1 MIVNPFGKPVP
12 SIHGYVVRPE
22 NRGVFVNGE
31 MVEAEFP
38 EIVHQLKMKE
48 REVRNEVTRGKRLK

>member
-1 MIVNPFGKPVP
+1 MILNPFGKPVP
-12 SIHGYVVRPE
+12 SIYGYVVRPE

-38 EIVHQLKMKE
+38 EIFYQLKMKE
-48 REVRNEVTRGKRLK
+48 REVRNEVSRGSRQK

>member
-22 NRGVFVNGE
+22 HRGTFVNGE

-38 EIVHQLKMKE
+38 ELVHRLKMKE
-48 REVRNEVTRGKRLK
+48 RENQREATNRKR

>member
-1 MIVNPFGKPVP
+1 VIVNPFGKTVP
-12 SIHGYVVRPE
+12 SIRGYVVRPE

-48 REVRNEVTRGKRLK
+48 REKQREATNRKR